1 MMPSERWTLPD
12 LRVAAGRCRERNA
25 AGIRCILS
33 PLGEY
38 AGDEAAAGRAEAAYR
53 IAIREIAAEGLD
65 ASVAVKLSALGAT
78 AGLEDWSVRLGRLV
92 DEGRRRHVGLEI
104 DMEGVALVDPAIAAA
119 EGAAAS
125 GAPPGLAVQ
134 AYLDR
139 SPDDLRRIL
148 RAGITP
154 RLVKGAYLGD
164 TGDFSDIQ
172 RLFMDLAAVALEA
185 GRPFSVGTHD
195 PDLLGR
201 IVQTADR
208 RLIEFGFLMGLAD
221 GTKVRMVA
229 GGWQVAEYV
238 PFGEERAAY
247 EARRW
252 RYLRSIAALGRSPL
266 P

>member
-1 MMPSERWTLPD
+1 MTPPERWALPD
-12 LRVAAGRCRERNA
+12 LEAAAARCRERNA

-38 AGDEAAAGRAEAAYR
+38 AGDGAVADRAGVAYR
-53 IAIREIAAEGLD
+53 AAIGLIAAEGLD
-65 ASVAVKLSALGAT
+65 AAVAVKLSALGA
-78 AGLEDWSVRLGRLV
+78 GLEDWDDRLGRIV
-92 DEGRRRHVGLEI
+92 DEGRRRHVGIEI
-104 DMEGVALVDPAIAAA
+104 DMEGAALVGPAIASA
-119 EGAAAS
+119 EAAAAS

-139 SPDDLRRIL
+139 SPEDLSRIL

-172 RLFMDLAAVALEA
+172 RRFLDLAAIALES

-208 RLIEFGFLMGLAD
+208 RLVEFGFLMGLAD
-221 GTKVRMVA
+221 GAKVRMA
-229 GGWQVAEYV
+229 REGWRVAEYV

-247 EARRW
+247 EGRRR
-252 RYLRSIAALGRSPL
+252 RYLRSIAALGRSPVL
-266 P
+266 